1 MDGQKISETE
11 ALDIIARVFD
21 RNMRRMNYVR
31 GELFI
36 FWGALLSLTALAEY
50 GLYRWT
56 GDMRVLWSWL
66 VPLVCGYIWTIHNSR
81 RQALVRTGFD
91 DLLILIWGMP
101 AMISAA
107 AIAYAVTIPEN
118 TLNPVGVTQLL
129 LGTSLAI
136 TAEFYRGERLPAIG
150 VVRGAADALD
160 LRTYHGFQLY
170 VPHAVRCRRRDVDA
184 RTLRPW
190 HTART
195 ATRFYPPPHNPQAM
209 FKELNPLLH
218 SELRLAV
225 MSILIGVESADFVFI
240 RQQTGATA
248 GNLSI
253 QLDKL
258 AKADYIEIEKTF
270 RGKMPCTVCRIT
282 DTGRDA
288 FAEYV
293 AALQTYI
300 KR

>member
-1 MDGQKISETE
+1 
-11 ALDIIARVFD
+11 
-21 RNMRRMNYVR
+21 
-31 GELFI
+31 
-36 FWGALLSLTALAEY
+36 
-50 GLYRWT
+50 
-56 GDMRVLWSWL
+56 
-66 VPLVCGYIWTIHNSR
+66 
-81 RQALVRTGFD
+81 
-91 DLLILIWGMP
+91 
-101 AMISAA
+101 
-107 AIAYAVTIPEN
+107 
-118 TLNPVGVTQLL
+118 
-129 LGTSLAI
+129 
-136 TAEFYRGERLPAIG
+136 
-150 VVRGAADALD
+150 
-160 LRTYHGFQLY
+160 
-170 VPHAVRCRRRDVDA
+170 
-184 RTLRPW
+184 
-190 HTART
+190 
-195 ATRFYPPPHNPQAM
+195 M

-248 GNLSI
+248 GNLSV

-300 KR
+300 KDSPETPRSGTPRLLPLLRHPGKAPYPNLNRKIYIVQKNVTRNGTLKSSTQPWKTDTTA